1 MSESVLSSSDC
12 VSALFL
18 LDLIEETVMYVDW
31 FSRITWFLPCAFAKQ
46 GYFSIRHLSMLV
58 ALHGV

>member
-1 MSESVLSSSDC
+1 MSESVFSSSDC

-31 FSRITWFLPCAFAKQ
+31 FSRITWFLP
-46 GYFSIRHLSMLV
+46 
-58 ALHGV
+58 